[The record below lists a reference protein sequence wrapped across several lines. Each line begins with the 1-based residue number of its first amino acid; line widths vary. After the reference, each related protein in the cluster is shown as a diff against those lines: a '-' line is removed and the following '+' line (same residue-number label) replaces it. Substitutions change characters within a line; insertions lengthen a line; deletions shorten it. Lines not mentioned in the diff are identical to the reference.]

1 MEYKIIL
8 ENARNDRMDA
18 AVEAA
23 ARLLLERDVA
33 ELKMSDIAAEC
44 NIGVASL
51 YRYFG
56 TKSSIVIK
64 AACLMWHSVR
74 SLFDGVFECDY
85 YREKDGLG
93 RLRELMKVFKVLYLS
108 HKDFLRFLDSF
119 DRYILNETVALE
131 DLEEYRR
138 SILDFYPLFEDA
150 YKQGAADGTLR
161 DDIDFRTM
169 YLSVTHSLMQ
179 LSEKFAI
186 GDVFEG
192 ENELAEKELDYMI
205 EMAIAYIRKQ
215 EELS

>member
-1 MEYKIIL
+1 M

-64 AACLMWHSVR
+64 AACLMWRSVR

-119 DRYILNETVALE
+119 DRYILNETVAPE

>member
-64 AACLMWHSVR
+64 AACLMWRSVR

-119 DRYILNETVALE
+119 DRYILNETVAPE

>member
-1 MEYKIIL
+1 
-8 ENARNDRMDA
+8 MDA

-64 AACLMWHSVR
+64 AACLMWRSVR

-119 DRYILNETVALE
+119 DRYILNETVAPE

>member
-1 MEYKIIL
+1 MEYKKFM
-8 ENARNDRMDA
+8 ENAKNDRMDA

-23 ARLLLERDVA
+23 ARLLLERDVE
-33 ELKMSDIAAEC
+33 ELKMNDIAAEC
-44 NIGVASL
+44 EIGVASL

-64 AACLMWHSVR
+64 AACLMWRSVR

-85 YREKDGLG
+85 YKEKDGLG

-119 DRYILNETVALE
+119 DRYILNETVTPE
-131 DLEEYRR
+131 DMEEYRK

-150 YKQGAADGTLR
+150 YKKGAEDGTLR
-161 DDIDFRTM
+161 DGIDFRTM

-179 LSEKFAI
+179 LSEKFAR

-192 ENELAEKELDYMI
+192 ENELAEKELDFMI